1 MKPELQILAFPLSLI
16 AAAIMFVVILLFPKK
31 SFRLA
36 SLGVLALLAAGFA
49 VLGCLKPDPKLV
61 YWMVPAML
69 AAIFLCGV
77 AARDAIR
84 SRQNLSFTLSHLG
97 LCVLLASSVFAAPD
111 CISTGI
117 SRKGQAFA
125 AY

>member
-36 SLGVLALLAAGFA
+36 SLIVLALLAVGFA

-77 AARDAIR
+77 TREMPY
-84 SRQNLSFTLSHLG
+84 
-97 LCVLLASSVFAAPD
+97 APD
-111 CISTGI
+111 RT
-117 SRKGQAFA
+117 
-125 AY
+125 